1 MTSWIEDAGW
11 RGVIPLNTRPQ
22 LPDPQPKPVHLR
34 SAVVHL
40 SMSLTMRLIAA
51 PQVSGNE

>member
-1 MTSWIEDAGW
+1 MQDG